1 MAGRITFNKEMI
13 MRSAILNRLK
23 SAPDYLSGEQLS
35 RELDVSRA
43 AINKHIMAL
52 RQMGYPIESITN
64 RGYRLLAHNLFNQLE
79 LDGLIARGG
88 YPVTGQFYDTIDSTN
103 QAAKQVHQPSLIV
116 ALEQTKGRGRRGRDW
131 VSHKGQGLYFSLALM
146 PQLPPDVISAI
157 TQLAGLCV
165 ARAIGPGAQ
174 IKWPN
179 DVLIEGKKVSGILTE
194 LVTQADLI
202 EKLIIGIGVNFQ
214 PVADMATAT
223 SLSQAG
229 LDLSLSDFLTRFLD
243 QFFGVYPDFLARPT
257 LAQWL
262 EEINQRSFLQAK
274 TVRIDGSDETG
285 QFIGIDEQG
294 RALVEGTKLHQLSY
308 GEISLVGWR

>member
-1 MAGRITFNKEMI
+1 

-35 RELDVSRA
+35 REFAVSRA

-52 RQMGYPIESITN
+52 RQMGYPIESVTN
-64 RGYRLLAHNLFNQLE
+64 RGYRLLEHDLLNQLE
-79 LDGLIARGG
+79 LEDLIRRGG
-88 YPVTGQFYDTIDSTN
+88 YPVAGQFFETIDSTN

-179 DVLIEGKKVSGILTE
+179 DILIEGKKVSGILTE

-214 PVADMATAT
+214 PVPDMETAS

-229 LDLSLSDFLTRFLD
+229 LDLSLSDFLSRFLD
-243 QFFGVYPDFLARPT
+243 HFFALYPDFLARPS
-257 LAQWL
+257 LAPWL
-262 EEINQRSFLQAK
+262 EEINQLSFLQAK
-274 TVRIDGSDETG
+274 TVRIEGSGEMG
-285 QFIGIDEQG
+285 QFIGIDEHG
-294 RALVEGTKLHQLSY
+294 RALVQGDELHQLSY
-308 GEISLVGWR
+308 GEISLGGWR